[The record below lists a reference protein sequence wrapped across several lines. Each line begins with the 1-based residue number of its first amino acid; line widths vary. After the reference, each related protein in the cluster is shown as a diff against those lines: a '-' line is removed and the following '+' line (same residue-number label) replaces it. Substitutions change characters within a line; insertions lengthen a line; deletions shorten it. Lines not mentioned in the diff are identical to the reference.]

1 MLPGD
6 VVECYFLMKNVWG
19 SYGVAALGGLVVME
33 LLARRT
39 GGWGLVN
46 SMFLAIAAFY
56 MGGVGMWCMHYLAN
70 MGIIFGWGDESYQ
83 PVQHPLFCVASLLM
97 PMVGYA
103 LAFALLGTA
112 EKPRNWRVI
121 GAGLIAGLVTVGTNV
136 LAQRGITNYD
146 LEYQSGYI
154 VMAGILATVVFTMVF
169 YGLFSIRRH
178 FQRRWYRVVFLALCL
193 ALATSG
199 AHWVGIMGTTYR
211 YKKDPFFAQNS
222 RFLNIITTGVFALV
236 SGVAALIMIV
246 FGRRRDVISKRK
258 CFKVTLASVTFT
270 YDGRIMVKEDGTLPT
285 KTICVNHDD
294 MAIDDALDARSSIFQ
309 WMFRVS
315 MNWKSIEGILN
326 VMKFHRKDFLNKT
339 DEDPVYWDNRTF
351 GTFFR
356 ESYCLTAEKLAKKLR
371 IPITRLGTLYESV
384 YLTGQP
390 FAYKQERDDPKGAL
404 DPERQLEPRRTHRGR
419 MLVVN
424 RVIELEEA
432 KKMELLGFRITELE
446 EIIEKLA
453 WSTQTTK
460 VQVSNFM
467 EEVKERSFNEY
478 THHVGPGV
486 YMGCFVL
493 RPSMAGGFDICV
505 EKKCHGQIPMKKM
518 NFGSVTY
525 DHLSFMRKFDGKK
538 LIDIW
543 PFFKNRYYRTRRYEE
558 RLILKELS
566 RTLQA
571 IVHEYPREVWENSFF
586 IAEPTFFPCK
596 LKAVS
601 NELKGAA
608 VIFGLRTMLPVSESS
623 DKYDFVPF
631 QMANITQKRKD
642 NECTYF
648 LRAIIREFTKIAK
661 DAYDENQMNGEGRK
675 GFLETL
681 SRVLT
686 PTFGKGS
693 SSTNTSGNTKTSDAT
708 TVSHGSQSSSWTLA
722 WTWSQNSSNPLICPK
737 SGDWDPVIPS
747 EFEAKDPEGWLEKWF
762 TITTEAEKSRGPAAA
777 ARFGAF
783 RTRS

>member
-1 MLPGD
+1 
-6 VVECYFLMKNVWG
+6 MKNVWG
-19 SYGVAALGGLVVME
+19 SYGAAALGGLVVME

-46 SMFLAIAAFY
+46 SMLLAIAAFY

-136 LAQRGITNYD
+136 LAQSGITNYD
-146 LEYQSGYI
+146 LEYHPGYI
-154 VMAGILATVVFTMVF
+154 AMAGILATVVFIMVF
-169 YGLFSIRRH
+169 YGLFSIRKH
-178 FQRRWYRVVFLALCL
+178 FQRRWYRVIFLALCL

-199 AHWVGIMGTTYR
+199 AHWVGIVGTTYR
-211 YKKDPFFAQNS
+211 YRKDPSFAQNLKFS
-222 RFLNIITTGVFALV
+222 NIIAKGVIAMICIAGL
-236 SGVAALIMIV
+236 AALIMIF
-246 FGRRRDVISKRK
+246 FGRRRDIIRKRK

-270 YDGRIMVKEDGTLPT
+270 YDGRIMVEKDGTLPI
-285 KTICVNHDD
+285 KTLCVNHDD
-294 MAIDDALDARSSIFQ
+294 RTIDEALDTRSSIFQ

-315 MNWKSIEGILN
+315 MNWKSVEGILN

-339 DEDPVYWDNRTF
+339 DEDPVYWDNHIF
-351 GTFFR
+351 STFFR
-356 ESYCLTAEKLAKKLR
+356 ESYCLTAAKLAKKLR
-371 IPITRLGTLYESV
+371 IPITRLGTLYETV

-390 FAYKQERDDPKGAL
+390 LAYKQERDDP
-404 DPERQLEPRRTHRGR
+404 ERQLELRRSHRGR

-424 RVIELEEA
+424 RVIALEEA
-432 KKMELLGFRITELE
+432 KKMESLGYRITELE

-460 VQVSNFM
+460 VQVSKFM
-467 EEVKERSFNEY
+467 EEVKERAFNEY

-518 NFGSVTY
+518 KIGSVTY
-525 DHLSFMRKFDGKK
+525 DHLKFMKNFDGKK

-543 PFFKNRYYRTRRYEE
+543 PFFKNRYYRTRNYEE
-558 RLILKELS
+558 RLFLKELS

-586 IAEPTFFPCK
+586 IATPTFFPCK

-601 NELKGAA
+601 NELNGAA
-608 VIFGLRTMLPVSESS
+608 VIFGLRTMLPVSETS

-631 QMANITQKRKD
+631 QIANITQKRKE

-648 LRAIIREFTKIAK
+648 LQAIIREFSKLAK
-661 DAYDENQMNGEGRK
+661 DAYDENQMNGGGRT
-675 GFLETL
+675 GFLSAL

-686 PTFGKGS
+686 PSFRKES
-693 SSTNTSGNTKTSDAT
+693 SSTATSDNTDSTPQSKTSDPT
-708 TVSHGSQSSSWTLA
+708 TGSQSSLA

-762 TITTEAEKSRGPAAA
+762 TITTEAEKTRGPAAA
-777 ARFGAF
+777 ARFGAA
-783 RTRS
+783 RTRF